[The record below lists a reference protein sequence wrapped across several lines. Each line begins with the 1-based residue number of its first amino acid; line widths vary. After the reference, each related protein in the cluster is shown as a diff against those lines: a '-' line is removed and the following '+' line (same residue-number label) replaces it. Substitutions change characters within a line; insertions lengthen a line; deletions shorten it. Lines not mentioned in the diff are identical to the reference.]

1 MVSIQQNIY
10 YLVDFKTQEIF
21 VYDNFVKA
29 REKQEFFREKYGA
42 ISVTL
47 SNGNIIEDCDPISYS
62 QKKLKHY
69 YGTVFILYKFKENNV
84 LVSYIEG
91 RKKEID
97 QICKYNKLT
106 DYTLKK
112 IVITPYDEFKK
123 RFEPEEEEE
132 EDTFFDT
139 TTPKRGFF

>member
-1 MVSIQQNIY
+1 MVSIQQTIY
-10 YLVDFKTQEIF
+10 YLVDFKTKEIF

-29 REKQEFFREKYGA
+29 REKQEFFREKYGT

-47 SNGNIIEDCDPISYS
+47 PNGNVIEDCDPISYK

-97 QICKYNKLT
+97 QIKKYNKLD

-112 IVITPYDEFKK
+112 IVITEYDEFKK
-123 RFEPEEEEE
+123 RFEPEEEDD
-132 EDTFFDT
+132 DTFFNT
-139 TTPKRGFF
+139 SPPTGLF